1 MIKWPS
7 FFARLFGA
15 TEGVSAVEFA
25 LVSPVFILILVGIID
40 LGAVVRDKIEL
51 SNAAATAA
59 RYVLN
64 ENYSEAFLVD
74 VATSGSSLDSAD
86 ITATVTSV
94 CGCSGG
100 VAATCGS
107 TCADGQSPG
116 TYMVVSLSKISEM
129 ILTYPGFDDITI
141 SGQSRMRLD

>member
-7 FFARLFGA
+7 FFRRLFGA
-15 TEGVSAVEFA
+15 NEGVSAIEFA
-25 LVSPVFILILVGIID
+25 LISPVFILILVGMVD

-64 ENYSEAFLVD
+64 ENYSEAYLVD
-74 VATSGSSLDSAD
+74 VATSGSALDSAD
-86 ITATVTSV
+86 ITAAVTTV

-100 VAATCGS
+100 VAATCGT
-107 TCADGQSPG
+107 TCVDGQSPG
-116 TYMVVSLSKISEM
+116 TYMVVSLSKASQM
-129 ILTYPGFDDITI
+129 ILDYPGFSDLVI